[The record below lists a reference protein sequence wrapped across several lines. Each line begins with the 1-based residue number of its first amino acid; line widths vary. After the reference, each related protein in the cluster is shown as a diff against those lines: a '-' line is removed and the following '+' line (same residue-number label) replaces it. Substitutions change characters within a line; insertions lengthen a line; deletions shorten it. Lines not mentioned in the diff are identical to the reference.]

1 MPEWLIYA
9 IASIACWGFVNVLD
23 SYLIERKIWENC
35 WDGMVISSLFKIF
48 GVLIV
53 GGLFFGRAI
62 EISYTDAFLS
72 IMGGALIS
80 ASYIFCFAAMLYY
93 NDVPLVQLVWNL
105 SSPLVVVLGYFF
117 LGEAFSSITYFGMAI
132 VFLGALAISFSKD
145 SLNCRLSRF
154 ALLLIPMVVFYSVS
168 EVLMKFVEET
178 RNVELG
184 QSFPFLCLGQ
194 VLFGSA
200 ILVSRRNPAHIGRLI
215 RQNWRFFLS
224 GEALELLGLFIMQLA
239 IVKTPSISLFGVVEA
254 FMPVMVIGLTGLS
267 IIVLKVFQK
276 EKILKKVYDEN
287 MLSALPV
294 KIVATL
300 IMMAG
305 VYFI

>member
-1 MPEWLIYA
+1 MIYA

-35 WDGMVISSLFKIF
+35 WDGMVISSQFKIF
-48 GVLIV
+48 GVLIF
-53 GGLFFGRAI
+53 GGLFFGRVI

-80 ASYIFCFAAMLYY
+80 SSYIFCFATMLYY

-105 SSPLVVVLGYFF
+105 SSPLVVVRGYFF
-117 LGEAFSSITYFGMAI
+117 LGKAFSSRTYFGMAI

-194 VLFGSA
+194 VL
-200 ILVSRRNPAHIGRLI
+200 PHPEQLI
-215 RQNWRFFLS
+215 F
-224 GEALELLGLFIMQLA
+224 
-239 IVKTPSISLFGVVEA
+239 P
-254 FMPVMVIGLTGLS
+254 VIGLCDAKTVAYFFKMPVFNKKPD
-267 IIVLKVFQK
+267 IIAFFGQLVSK
-276 EKILKKVYDEN
+276 
-287 MLSALPV
+287 
-294 KIVATL
+294 
-300 IMMAG
+300 AG
-305 VYFI
+305 RITFL